1 LVIIQII
8 QRKFNQI
15 GAFFVLSWAKV
26 SNISESAKGF
36 RRIIVFLEENNTIPP
51 DSDDMV
57 LFGIVLL
64 IMVVAILLFCSKRL
78 Q

>member
-1 LVIIQII
+1 LHRKDNILLVIIQII

-15 GAFFVLSWAKV
+15 GAFFVLSGTKV
-26 SNISESAKGF
+26 VLFCESAKDF

-57 LFGIVLL
+57 LFGL
-64 IMVVAILLFCSKRL
+64 CHY
-78 Q
+78 